1 MLTSQVSVW
10 VPIAVGLI
18 GVAGVVAGQVI
29 NAWRER
35 RNEEIRWARE
45 KQRDA
50 HQDRLAWREKR
61 LKIAVEFLIT
71 LNTWRELA
79 VDAWYENQR
88 DGRPAKRT
96 SSRLHDSVT
105 RMSDQLAEIK
115 LIGSEVMRTAAGEA
129 VDLLLATFARTK
141 ETPTDLEEASRQL
154 SATIRAL
161 REAFR
166 AELGVTEH
174 PERN

>member
-1 MLTSQVSVW
+1 MLTGQVSVW
-10 VPIAVGLI
+10 VPIVVGLI

-50 HQDRLAWREKR
+50 HQDRLVWREKR

-71 LNTWRELA
+71 LNVWRELA
-79 VDAWYENQR
+79 VDVWHETQR
-88 DGRPAKRT
+88 EGHPAKRT
-96 SSRLHDSVT
+96 SSQLHDSVT
-105 RMSDQLAEIK
+105 LMSDQLAEIK

-129 VDLLLATFARTK
+129 VDVLLATFARAKDATT
-141 ETPTDLEEASRQL
+141 EFQEASRQL
-154 SATIRAL
+154 STTIRTL
-161 REAFR
+161 RETFR
-166 AELGVTEH
+166 AELGVADH
-174 PERN
+174 P